1 MTVLE
6 PMPERTGRRGW
17 LRRAAFVAS
26 ALALSLAFA
35 VSLSAIASTEG
46 TVRPDG
52 RAAAI
57 AARQA
62 TQGDAAADHRD
73 CPNRGGRARGASRR
87 V

>member
-6 PMPERTGRRGW
+6 PMPERSGLRRW
-17 LRRAAFVAS
+17 LRRVAFVAS
-26 ALALSLAFA
+26 AVALTFAFA

-52 RAAAI
+52 QAAAI

-73 CPNRGGRARGASRR
+73 CPHRGGRSRGASRR